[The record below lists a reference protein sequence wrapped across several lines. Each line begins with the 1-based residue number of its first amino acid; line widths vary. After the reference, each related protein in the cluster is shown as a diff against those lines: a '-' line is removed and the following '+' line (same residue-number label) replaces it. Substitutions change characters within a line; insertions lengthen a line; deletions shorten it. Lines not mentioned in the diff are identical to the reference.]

1 MTVMTSSSGDVP
13 KSSQGARAWSRVQI
27 ALASDL
33 SLIAE
38 AVRAALA
45 SRRIDVTL
53 LSWPAMSKDDPVHR
67 QLARIN
73 PDVALL
79 IYDVDTSIRMARAAS
94 LMREWHGPWVVLTG
108 VAPGPSWGG
117 LREAGATSVRPN
129 VTGLDEIEQLVVLL
143 SEGQAAPCA
152 DELDRYLDTWQVT
165 QARLEGLQERLN
177 RLTPREL
184 QVLDLLRTGE
194 PVRAIAARLELSEA
208 TVRSQVRAVLHKLGV
223 RSQLAAVAL
232 LRATDDLD

>member
-13 KSSQGARAWSRVQI
+13 KSSQGSRALTRVQI

-45 SRRIDVTL
+45 SRRIDVTVL
-53 LSWPAMSKDDPVHR
+53 AWPGMSKEDPVHR
-67 QLARIN
+67 QLARID

-79 IYDVDTSIRMARAAS
+79 IYDVNTSIRMARAAA
-94 LMREWHGPWVVLTG
+94 LMREWAGPWVVLTG
-108 VAPGPSWGG
+108 AAPGASWGG

-152 DELDRYLDTWQVT
+152 EELEGYLGAWQLT
-165 QARLEGLQERLN
+165 QERLEGLQQRLN

-208 TVRSQVRAVLHKLGV
+208 TVRSQVRAVLQKLGV

>member
-13 KSSQGARAWSRVQI
+13 KSSQGSRALTRVQI

-45 SRRIDVTL
+45 SRRIDVTVL
-53 LSWPAMSKDDPVHR
+53 AWPVMSKDEPVHR
-67 QLARIN
+67 QLARID

-79 IYDVDTSIRMARAAS
+79 IYDVNTSIRMARAAA
-94 LMREWHGPWVVLTG
+94 LMREWAGPWVVLTG
-108 VAPGPSWGG
+108 AAPGASWGG
-117 LREAGATSVRPN
+117 LREAGAASVRPN
-129 VTGLDEIEQLVVLL
+129 VTGLDEIEQLVVRL

-152 DELDRYLDTWQVT
+152 DELERYLGVWQLA
-165 QARLEGLQERLN
+165 QERLEGLQQRLN

-208 TVRSQVRAVLHKLGV
+208 TVRSQVRAVLQKLGV

-232 LRATDDLD
+232 LRATDELD